1 MRFIKWIGVLCALC
15 FTISVAAEESRFLD
29 NTRQLTYSGK
39 RAGEGYFSEDGT
51 AIIFQSE
58 REPDNP
64 FYQIYLMNLKSG
76 DTHRVSTGVGK
87 TTCAFFR
94 PGTDEVLYASTHHD
108 IFASAKQE
116 EELEF
121 RASGKERRYSWDYDE
136 AMDIFSAKRDGGN
149 LKQLT
154 DAPGY
159 DAEASYS
166 PDGTRIVFCSLRDA
180 YPKSGLSPQ
189 ELKQLEVDPA
199 YFGEIYI
206 MNADG
211 SNQQRLTDKPGY
223 DGGPF
228 FTPDGQ
234 HIVWRHFTP
243 DGSKSDIY
251 TMRTDGSRVR
261 RLTDFDSMSWAPYF
275 HPSGAYVIF
284 ASNKLGFSNFELF
297 LVDAAGRHEP
307 IRVTHTDG
315 FDGLPVFSP
324 DGNTLCWTS
333 NRNSQD
339 VSQLYLAAWNHQAAL
354 TALAAA
360 PESAHTSVPDDEL
373 APANRTQTNLRNHIE
388 FLADDAL
395 EGRMTGSDG
404 AKQAADYIAEQFKQL
419 GLIPVGESSGSEA
432 WRGTGPRPTVKGK
445 QPSDVARGPVP
456 RDLSVLEEPAESD
469 VARRGTGPR
478 PTVKGKQPSDV
489 ARGPVPRD
497 LSVLEEPAESDV
509 ARRGTGPRPTV
520 KGKRP
525 SDVAR
530 GPVPR
535 DLSVLE
541 EPSASD
547 VARRGTGPR
556 PTVLGESSDASGEPS
571 VYFQEF
577 QFTAGRKLIPN
588 ENRFW
593 LTRPTEAG
601 QDAGQSAH
609 AGHTQKA
616 DETLEFGVE
625 TDFMPLSFSRNGV
638 VEGEVVFVGY
648 GLTVPGE
655 MGVGYDAYAGI
666 DVTDKIVVAL
676 RYVPEE
682 VEPER
687 RQELNRYAGLRY
699 KAMQA
704 RERGAKAFLVV
715 AGPNSPNAGKLIP
728 LDFDNSLAHS
738 GIIAASISDTVANAL
753 FATAGKQLKEVQAGL
768 DVENPH
774 FIGQF
779 PLPDVTIKI
788 TVSVEKVKKTG
799 RNVIA
804 LLPPVGSVSEPALSQ
819 LPVGE
824 TSGLD
829 AAGSHRDTEYIVIGA
844 HYDGL
849 GYGEIGSLARKG
861 EEGQIHNGADDN
873 ASGTAVVL
881 ELAARLSKTRETR
894 ARGILFALW
903 SGEEIGI
910 IGSSY
915 FAENPVVPLDRIAAY
930 LNFDMVG
937 RLKENTLI
945 LQGVGSSSAW
955 PALIERQNVPIG
967 FNLTLQADPYLPTD
981 VTAFY
986 PKKVPVLNFFT
997 GAHEDYHRPTDDV
1010 EHLNYEGMER
1020 VVALVNGM
1028 ILDIASAAERPEYVE
1043 VERSQSGGGSRDTL
1057 RAYLGTIPD
1066 YSTDTAGVKLSGVR
1080 AGGPADKA
1088 GLKSG
1093 DVIIKFG
1100 GQQIANIYDYTYA
1113 LDAVKIGE
1121 PVEVVVLRDGAQVT
1135 LTVIPEARN

>member
-1 MRFIKWIGVLCALC
+1 MHFIKWIGVLCSLC
-15 FTISVAAEESRFLD
+15 LAVSGTSSAEPVLDESQFLS
-29 NTRQLTYSGK
+29 NVRQLTFAGK

-51 AIIFQSE
+51 ALIFQSE

-64 FYQIYLMNLKSG
+64 FYQIYLMNLQTG
-76 DTHRVSTGVGK
+76 DTHRVSPGVGK

-108 IFASAKQE
+108 RFATAKQA

-136 AMDIFSAKRDGGN
+136 AMDIFAANRDGSN
-149 LKQLT
+149 LRQLT

-180 YPKSGLSPQ
+180 YPKSTLSPKA
-189 ELKQLEVDPA
+189 LKQFELDPA

-211 SNQQRLTDKPGY
+211 SNQQRLTDNPGY

-234 HIVWRHFTP
+234 HIVWRHFTS
-243 DGSKSDIY
+243 DGSEADIY
-251 TMRTDGSRVR
+251 TMRIDGSSVK

-284 ASNKLGFSNFELF
+284 ASNKFGFSNFELF

-307 IRVTHTDG
+307 VRVTHTDG

-324 DGNTLCWTS
+324 DGDTLCWTS

-339 VSQLYLAAWNHQAAL
+339 VSQLYLAEWHHQAAL
-354 TALAAA
+354 AAIAAA
-360 PESAHTSVPDDEL
+360 PESRHAHESEPHLVNSTDKDRFPSSYGVKRGTADSI
-373 APANRTQTNLRNHIE
+373 RKHVE

-395 EGRMTGSDG
+395 EGRMTGSAG
-404 AKQAADYIAEQFKQL
+404 AKQAADYIATQFAQRNLK
-419 GLIPVGESSGSEA
+419 PAVGGPSGFDA
-432 WRGTGPRPTVKGK
+432 LRGTGPRPTELGGASEPDALRGTGPRPTELGG
-445 QPSDVARGPVP
+445 PSEPDAVTSTHDVARGPVP
-456 RDLSVLEEPAESD
+456 R
-469 VARRGTGPR
+469 
-478 PTVKGKQPSDV
+478 
-489 ARGPVPRD
+489 
-497 LSVLEEPAESDV
+497 
-509 ARRGTGPRPTV
+509 
-520 KGKRP
+520 
-525 SDVAR
+525 
-530 GPVPR
+530 
-535 DLSVLE
+535 
-541 EPSASD
+541 EPSA
-547 VARRGTGPR
+547 
-556 PTVLGESSDASGEPS
+556 
-571 VYFQEF
+571 YFQEF
-577 QFTAGRKLIPN
+577 EFTAGRKLIPN

-593 LTRPTEAG
+593 LTRQTE
-601 QDAGQSAH
+601 
-609 AGHTQKA
+609 
-616 DETLEFGVE
+616 ELEFGVE
-625 TDFMPLSFSRNGV
+625 TGFMPLSFSRNGV

-655 MGVGYDAYAGI
+655 MGVGYDSYAGV

-687 RQELNRYAGLRY
+687 RQQLNRYAGLRY

-728 LDFDNSLAHS
+728 LDFDNSLADS
-738 GIIAASISDTVANAL
+738 GIVVASISDTVANAL
-753 FATAGKQLKEVQAGL
+753 FAPSGKQLKAVQSGL

-774 FIGQF
+774 FVGQF
-779 PLPDVTIKI
+779 ALPDVTIKI
-788 TVSVEKVKKTG
+788 TVSIEKVKKTA
-799 RNVIA
+799 RNVIG
-804 LLPPVGSVSEPALSQ
+804 LLPPENSSP
-819 LPVGE
+819 
-824 TSGLD
+824 D
-829 AAGSHRDTEYIVIGA
+829 AEYIVIGA

-849 GYGEIGSLARKG
+849 GYGETGSLARKG

-881 ELAARLSKTRETR
+881 ELAARLSKAREAHPEKFR
-894 ARGILFALW
+894 RGILFALW
-903 SGEEIGI
+903 AGEEIGL
-910 IGSSY
+910 IGSSH
-915 FAENPVVPLDRIAAY
+915 FVENPVMPLENIVAY

-937 RLKENTLI
+937 RLKKNTLI
-945 LQGVGSSSAW
+945 LQGIGSSSAW
-955 PALIERQNVPIG
+955 PALIEKQNVPVG
-967 FNLTLQADPYLPTD
+967 FNLTLQEDPYLPTD

-1010 EHLNYEGMER
+1010 ETLNYEGIER
-1020 VVALVNGM
+1020 VVALVNGLV
-1028 ILDIASAAERPEYVE
+1028 LDIAAAMERPDYVE

-1066 YSTDTAGVKLSGVR
+1066 YSTDTTGVKLSGVR

-1088 GLKSG
+1088 GLKGG
-1093 DVIIKFG
+1093 DVLVEFG

-1121 PVEVVVLRDGAQVT
+1121 PVEVVVLRDGNRLT
-1135 LTVIPEARN
+1135 LTVIPEARH